1 MSAVRRCAAGMLLR
15 LLMLPLSIVSG
26 AAWAQ
31 AASDVGA
38 TLRWP
43 PASSPR
49 WICWADPQGHWTDSD
64 CKRRGDCRAHCTRIG
79 YCRSQPVSTAIER
92 CANGKMPCTPLMLHR
107 RLSRLGCNFDL
118 DAFWVGD
125 DAKPVLASPSDNFA
139 HTAEPLP
146 PGRAPLSWSTPTCR
160 LHERDGIEDEVNNL
174 PGHVQSLNARH
185 AAYAALLARGCNVDP
200 RRMGLDGT
208 YDRVTFYWPDKP
220 TQVDEFGVAKQP
232 LLTIAFVG
240 GETVPPSGS
249 PPVAPVPPVKPL
261 SGEWPACSAL
271 AQLRDAK
278 LLALCINENAGGNVR
293 FRFTDPRVESDPPT
307 QRVLLLTTD
316 NDGQPPPA
324 PGPAGPPAPPEPPA
338 PALSV
343 PATVGS
349 VGFGAFLA
357 AFAKWLLSRFAK
369 RSQDGSEAEFAA
381 HETQDVHVSV
391 GFLERPR
398 VRRRS
403 QRRD

>member
-1 MSAVRRCAAGMLLR
+1 
-15 LLMLPLSIVSG
+15 
-26 AAWAQ
+26 
-31 AASDVGA
+31 
-38 TLRWP
+38 
-43 PASSPR
+43 
-49 WICWADPQGHWTDSD
+49 
-64 CKRRGDCRAHCTRIG
+64 
-79 YCRSQPVSTAIER
+79 
-92 CANGKMPCTPLMLHR
+92 MLHR